1 MRNKNIEYADAGN
14 YFAKKG
20 MKELRARIAQAYET
34 RDFSKLTPVERSYAQ
49 ALIAR
54 GEITE
59 TRSKC
64 SSAEIAYR
72 ISCRRKQLEKQ
83 AGNKLEAQ
91 KRLER
96 LNPNP
101 KKPANTHQN
110 VLTVGYSI

>member
-1 MRNKNIEYADAGN
+1 MRNKNIEYADAGK
-14 YFAKKG
+14 FANKG
-20 MKELRARIAQAYET
+20 IEELRARIVRAYET
-34 RDFSKLTPVERSYAQ
+34 RDFSRLTPIERSYAQ
-49 ALIAR
+49 AWMAHR
-54 GEITE
+54 EKTE

-83 AGNKLEAQ
+83 AGNKLETQ

-110 VLTVGYSI
+110 VLTLGYSI